1 MGPISEA
8 GLTAP
13 EAQIYSDANI
23 LTTTAKISTLAHVFH
38 QGADENTRDNSYID
52 ISAETALAANPD
64 ALIDRLDLL
73 LMSGQMSAGMRNI
86 LVNHMNK
93 LPADEA
99 GRSLRV
105 RDGITL
111 IMSSPQYLVQK

>member
-1 MGPISEA
+1 
-8 GLTAP
+8 
-13 EAQIYSDANI
+13 
-23 LTTTAKISTLAHVFH
+23 
-38 QGADENTRDNSYID
+38 
-52 ISAETALAANPD
+52 
-64 ALIDRLDLL
+64 
-73 LMSGQMSAGMRNI
+73 MSGQMSAGMRSI